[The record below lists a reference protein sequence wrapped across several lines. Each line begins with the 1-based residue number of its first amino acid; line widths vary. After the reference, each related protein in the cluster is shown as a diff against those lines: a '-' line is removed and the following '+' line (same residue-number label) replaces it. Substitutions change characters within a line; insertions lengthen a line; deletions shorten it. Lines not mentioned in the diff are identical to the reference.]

1 MDISISIEEIIL
13 DDSPVYVAYPD
24 DEIFSEIVGVGES
37 PSEACRDLAHTFNQ
51 MLYNENGIPILIEI

>member
-1 MDISISIEEIIL
+1 MGILISIEEIIL

-37 PSEACRDLAHTFNQ
+37 PNEACRNLAHTFNQ
-51 MLYNENGIPILIEI
+51 MLYIENGIPILIEV